1 MVVMGQTAAEQRT
14 NPPAL
19 ARSLPPASKFQNLKG
34 GRGGGDRDKEDWL
47 GPAGRRLLF
56 VALSPTPGRRR
67 RRLPLFSCVGDL
79 AASWRAVVL
88 FSAAAASAAA
98 AGRSFGWLA
107 LALALAR
114 GSFRE
119 RTNPASQPA
128 MTEPR
133 RVGGHEKRTGCR
145 PDDVRAR
152 TDGAGWSGTSA
163 AGGGVVDCSWI
174 RGGTG
179 RAETRVRVR
188 DEPTTA
194 TQPETRPARRATW
207 GRKAVGHVLLPA
219 CARDQWPAGFPSSI
233 HPSEWGYEKAN
244 LVPHPTK
251 EKGETK

>member
-152 TDGAGWSGTSA
+152 TDGAGWVRDVSCRGW
-163 AGGGVVDCSWI
+163 GGGLQLDPRWHGS
-174 RGGTG
+174 R
-179 RAETRVRVR
+179 R
-188 DEPTTA
+188 DA
-194 TQPETRPARRATW
+194 SASARRADDGDPARNPTGEASHLGQKSRW
-207 GRKAVGHVLLPA
+207 PCLAACVCTGSMAGRLSLLDPPERVG
-219 CARDQWPAGFPSSI
+219 I
-233 HPSEWGYEKAN
+233 
-244 LVPHPTK
+244 
-251 EKGETK
+251 

>member
-98 AGRSFGWLA
+98 AGRSFGS

-114 GSFRE
+114 GSWLLPG
-119 RTNPASQPA
+119 TNEPSQPA
-128 MTEPR
+128 S
-133 RVGGHEKRTGCR
+133 
-145 PDDVRAR
+145 D
-152 TDGAGWSGTSA
+152 DGATE
-163 AGGGVVDCSWI
+163 
-174 RGGTG
+174 G
-179 RAETRVRVR
+179 R
-188 DEPTTA
+188 
-194 TQPETRPARRATW
+194 RP
-207 GRKAVGHVLLPA
+207 RKAHGV
-219 CARDQWPAGFPSSI
+219 SS
-233 HPSEWGYEKAN
+233 G
-244 LVPHPTK
+244 
-251 EKGETK
+251 